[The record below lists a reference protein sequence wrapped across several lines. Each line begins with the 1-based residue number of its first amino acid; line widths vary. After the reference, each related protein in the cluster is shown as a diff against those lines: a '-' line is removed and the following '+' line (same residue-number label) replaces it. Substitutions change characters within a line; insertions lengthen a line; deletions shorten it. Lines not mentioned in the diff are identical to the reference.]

1 MKNSVIKITKIGDD
15 GYKVISIRIKENTLN
30 LIDDISSQTNRS
42 RNSIINI
49 LLENAVQ
56 NIEVEDM

>member
-1 MKNSVIKITKIGDD
+1 MKTNVIKITKIGDD

-56 NIEVEDM
+56 NIEVEDI